1 MANRIVPTVLRV
13 MAALLVLTGGALHLQ
28 LWLDQYRDVPSD
40 VPGAFVVNPGFLV
53 SAVVSL
59 VLALAIL
66 TLRRP
71 LVLAL
76 AILTLR
82 RPLVWLLALLFELA
96 SIATLVLSRQASV
109 FGWEEPD
116 WSADAKRILVVEI
129 LAVVALAVL
138 LAVDYARSG
147 AVGPSAGPRQ
157 PPERRRQVASAHVP
171 THT

>member
-53 SAVVSL
+53 SAVVS
-59 VLALAIL
+59 
-66 TLRRP
+66 

>member
-1 MANRIVPTVLRV
+1 MANRIVATVLRV
-13 MAALLVLTGGALHLQ
+13 VAALLVLAGGALHLK
-28 LWLDQYRDVPSD
+28 LWLDEYRDVPSD
-40 VPGAFVVNPGFLV
+40 VAGAFVVNPGFLV

-59 VLALAIL
+59 VLALG
-66 TLRRP
+66 
-71 LVLAL
+71 VLA
-76 AILTLR
+76 LR
-82 RPLVWLLALLFELA
+82 RPLVWLVALLVELA
-96 SIATLVLSRQASV
+96 SVVTLVLSRQASV

-147 AVGPSAGPRQ
+147 RVGPSAGPRQ